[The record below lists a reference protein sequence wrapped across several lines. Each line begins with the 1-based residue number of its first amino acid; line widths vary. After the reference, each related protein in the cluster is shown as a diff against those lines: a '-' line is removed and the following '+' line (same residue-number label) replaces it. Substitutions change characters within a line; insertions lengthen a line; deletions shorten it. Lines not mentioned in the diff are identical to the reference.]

1 MSGGSY
7 NYLDGFARD
16 GLFTESQMFGELE
29 RMAERLTGLDW
40 AKPAAR
46 DTRAVIDRARALD
59 ADLTALADV
68 FHAIEWWDSCD
79 WSEADAR
86 GDVECYESRWDCG
99 CFHLPRHDPGCE
111 LFTPT
116 GQRCR
121 HCHLTLSEHTQGETD
136 VHCPPAT
143 TWEPGP

>member
-79 WSEADAR
+79 WSEEQVHEALAAYR
-86 GDVECYESRWDCG
+86 GVPDIGRPSDV
-99 CFHLPRHDPGCE
+99 
-111 LFTPT
+111 
-116 GQRCR
+116 
-121 HCHLTLSEHTQGETD
+121 
-136 VHCPPAT
+136 
-143 TWEPGP
+143 